1 MICEQ
6 ADIGK
11 HACLKGYTQYIT
23 EPDTLYFYPLLGK
36 LDPITVI
43 SKAYISKASFIIFI
57 I

>member
-43 SKAYISKASFIIFI
+43 SKASFIIFI